1 VQWSNIEQALDF
13 SPICERHLWLDNQAS
28 GADAPASTIP
38 LDIPEVGHTGGC
50 GWSHSN
56 LNQGNEMYTKIAMA
70 GLLALMIGACGGGD
84 EAAEA
89 PPPAKE
95 KASEVKSA
103 KQSKA
108 KKAKVKKAKSA
119 KAATKK

>member
-1 VQWSNIEQALDF
+1 MLTRRS
-13 SPICERHLWLDNQAS
+13 S
-28 GADAPASTIP
+28 GAATFASAIR
-38 LDIPEVGHTGGC
+38 LGIPEPGPAGCC
-50 GWSHSN
+50 GWPHSN

-70 GLLALMIGACGGGD
+70 SLLALLIGACGGGE

-95 KASEVKSA
+95 KTSEVKSA

-108 KKAKVKKAKSA
+108 KKAKVKKSKAA
-119 KAATKK
+119 KAATKQ